1 MVVAQHEASHLVQH
15 SDSQLCLIKKKKGV
29 NALLH
34 AAISILMQHLT
45 PGLFLG
51 HEVCDLTFIY
61 QN

>member
-15 SDSQLCLIKKKKGV
+15 SDSQLCLIKKKSV